1 MDGLHHDIPDCIS
14 FYQSLSSAV
23 DGAASSNEGLQSN
36 KRAARTR
43 LQHTEETSPGR
54 NLFVDHQYLT
64 ACLFMYEAIANKKD
78 LAIEQPAFSCPLPIG
93 WPVGVTMATGWQP
106 TCVSALWAYVV
117 SGRSAVR
124 ADWWRCPLP
133 RQRALSAKHR
143 KVSGPL
149 PKAAA
154 MVLEE
159 TDAGK
164 RLTSAAAGGRLAE
177 VRRLLQD
184 QRLPPDTVNEFG
196 KTALQ
201 ARRCSAIPGH
211 RRSPTS
217 LQHPDNL
224 TCFPTRLLSTSVFSA
239 RRCYSDDDGLLLPGP
254 GPPGARRRPQRPGPL
269 RRHPRARRG
278 PDRLPGD
285 AAHPGGVWRRGQRG
299 GQRGGAAHPRRHRRG
314 ARRRGGVPGALVR
327 PRPPGRR
334 RSHRSG
340 LGPGLLLPRHR
351 AAAGETAGV
360 EPVGPVT
367 GRAALSPLVQLKT
380 VPRNCYTVAFANRPV

>member
-1 MDGLHHDIPDCIS
+1 MGYGKGRKAVPAGKGC
-14 FYQSLSSAV
+14 YKKSLSSAV

-93 WPVGVTMATGWQP
+93 WPAGVTMATGWQP

-201 ARRCSAIPGH
+201 VMMMGCCSLARALLERGADPNVQDHSGVTPAHDAARTGFLETLRILVEFGAGVNVADSAGALPIHVAIAEGHADVVEFLAPRSDLGH
-211 RRSPTS
+211 RDAGGRTALDLARASS
-217 LQHPDNL
+217 CPDM
-224 TCFPTRLLSTSVFSA
+224 
-239 RRCYSDDDGLLLPGP
+239 
-254 GPPGARRRPQRPGPL
+254 
-269 RRHPRARRG
+269 
-278 PDRLPGD
+278 
-285 AAHPGGVWRRGQRG
+285 
-299 GQRGGAAHPRRHRRG
+299 
-314 ARRRGGVPGALVR
+314 
-327 PRPPGRR
+327 
-334 RSHRSG
+334 
-340 LGPGLLLPRHR
+340 
-351 AAAGETAGV
+351 
-360 EPVGPVT
+360 
-367 GRAALSPLVQLKT
+367 VQLLEKQLESSL
-380 VPRNCYTVAFANRPV
+380 